1 MSRGSKAAS
10 HATELAPMSTTE
22 DPHIALKYTRG
33 AEAGALIF
41 MLRASSFMQQGADL
55 VSTSLLWHIY
65 QYGAFMQEGAALM
78 SSSRLWHVSL
88 HGAFMPEGLTW

>member
-1 MSRGSKAAS
+1 MAMRTRLDEQGSKATS
-10 HATELAPMSTTE
+10 HAAELAPMSTTE

-55 VSTSLLWHIY
+55 VSTCLV
-65 QYGAFMQEGAALM
+65 
-78 SSSRLWHVSL
+78 WHVSL
-88 HGAFMPEGLTW
+88 DGAFRQRGTGLVSTGLTY